1 MVPDLQAAVAEE
13 RRRDLLAVAR
23 RRRLVAAAAPP
34 AALRQR
40 LGRGLVSL
48 GLRISGHSTLVGRSA
63 GAFIGKEGSQWKLS

>member
-13 RRRDLLAVAR
+13 RRKDLIVTASRHRLA
-23 RRRLVAAAAPP
+23 AAAAPP

-48 GLRISGHSTLVGRSA
+48 GLRISGHPRLIARATDSIIRE
-63 GAFIGKEGSQWKLS
+63 EGS